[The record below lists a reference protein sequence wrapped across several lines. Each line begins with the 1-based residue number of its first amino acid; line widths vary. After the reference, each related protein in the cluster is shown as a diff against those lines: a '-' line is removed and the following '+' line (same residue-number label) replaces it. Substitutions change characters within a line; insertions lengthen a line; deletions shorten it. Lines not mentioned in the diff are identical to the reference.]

1 MFRRLALATAAL
13 ALGAVALVGCSQE
26 EDSATAIPA
35 VAQAQALTPALDP
48 PTPEPSA
55 PTPEPSAPTPEATS
69 TPQTPDVLFR
79 YTSAVQL
86 LNAAQYEDAIPQFDF
101 VIRLLPDLAL
111 AYNGRGL
118 AHLEKDNPN
127 LELALEDFDKAVE
140 VDPDFADA
148 YLNRALAHSRAGEQ
162 GKSIDDLQK
171 ALRLYIE
178 EGEMGN
184 AGLVRTLLER
194 QRSPSSN

>member
-1 MFRRLALATAAL
+1 MAAL

-26 EDSATAIPA
+26 EGSATAIPA
-35 VAQAQALTPALDP
+35 VAQAQALTSAPDPSTPEP
-48 PTPEPSA
+48 PTPEPS
-55 PTPEPSAPTPEATS
+55 TPTPEATY

-140 VDPDFADA
+140 LDPDFADA

-162 GKSIDDLQK
+162 DKSIDDLQK

-178 EGEMGN
+178 EGEVGS
-184 AGLVRTLLER
+184 ASLVRTLLER
-194 QRSPSSN
+194 QRSPSPN